1 MTTRTTL
8 LMLTSTAVL
17 LAGCASQSAR
27 DPPESGA
34 NAGPAV
40 APQVLEK
47 KFQEAAQGYQRIEKD
62 GRTLYCKREKLIG
75 STIATT
81 QCMTE
86 ERLRLQVEYDQQM
99 RDRMRTGARC
109 ALGRRGGAGG
119 CAGS

>member
-1 MTTRTTL
+1 MPGRPSRRRCSRRNSRKPRRA
-8 LMLTSTAVL
+8 TS
-17 LAGCASQSAR
+17 GSR
-27 DPPESGA
+27 
-34 NAGPAV
+34 
-40 APQVLEK
+40 
-47 KFQEAAQGYQRIEKD
+47 KD

-75 STIATT
+75 STIPTT